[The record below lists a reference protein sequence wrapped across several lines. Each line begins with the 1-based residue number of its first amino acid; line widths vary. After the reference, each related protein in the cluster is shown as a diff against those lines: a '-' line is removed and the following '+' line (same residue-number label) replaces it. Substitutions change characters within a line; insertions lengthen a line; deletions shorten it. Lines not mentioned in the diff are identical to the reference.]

1 MKTRFRSP
9 SASVSDV
16 RPRLAAALICMFVAI
31 PGVASGQL
39 RSENVFARPV
49 RAPALDSS
57 PGVAFLASAVFPG
70 AGQYLLGEERW
81 VPYVVLEAWAVLSY
95 LDRRGD
101 GRSLERA
108 YKDLAW
114 SVARRV
120 SSGTRRDTAFQYYE
134 ALTAYDASGNF
145 DVDPRQDGVQPE
157 LDVTTFN
164 GGVWRLA
171 RQLYLPGGGLYPPGS
186 AEYQRALA
194 YYVRRAIPPEY
205 KWAWGASRLEQQ
217 VYIDL
222 IDRSDDAFREAT
234 QLLGVMVANH
244 IVSAVDALVTSRLRD
259 SGARELRLRIRGA
272 PDSGLDGTR
281 WSFALQVAW

>member
-1 MKTRFRSP
+1 MP
-9 SASVSDV
+9 GAASSQV
-16 RPRLAAALICMFVAI
+16 
-31 PGVASGQL
+31 
-39 RSENVFARPV
+39 RSENRFARPA
-49 RAPALDSS
+49 RAPALDAAS
-57 PGVAFLASAVFPG
+57 PAVAFVASAVLPG

-81 VPYVVLEAWAVLSY
+81 VPFVVLEAWAVLSY

-120 SSGTRRDTAFQYYE
+120 SSGARRDTVFQYYE
-134 ALTAYDASGNF
+134 ALTEYDASGNL
-145 DVDPRQDGVQPE
+145 DVDPRQAGVQPE

-194 YYVRRAIPPEY
+194 YYMRRAIPPEY

-222 IDRSDDAFREAT
+222 IDQSDDAFREAT
-234 QLLGVMVANH
+234 QLLGVLVANH
-244 IVSAVDALVTSRLRD
+244 IVSAVDALVTARLRR
-259 SGARELRLRIRGA
+259 SGDGGLQLRLRGA
-272 PDSGLDGTR
+272 PGPGFDRAGWT
-281 WSFALQVAW
+281 FAVQVAW